1 MNCSYK
7 REKVKIFIP
16 LVHNGDRMAKY
27 KIVQDRESCIADGV
41 CAALCPDNWYI
52 ADDGLASPVKTELDD
67 LGCNMDAA
75 QACPVNIIHIY
86 EIKEDG
92 SQKQLI

>member
-1 MNCSYK
+1 MSG
-7 REKVKIFIP
+7 
-16 LVHNGDRMAKY
+16 GDHMAKY

-41 CAALCPDNWYI
+41 CASLCPDNWYI